1 MQSTIE
7 KRAWWVFAVLL
18 LAASVAALAWYFG
31 LGRGESTYELRTQ
44 DPVSGLIEGAPVEFH
59 GVEVGHVRQVRL
71 LDARTVQ
78 VLLRLRRDAPVTTST
93 VATISGRGLATR
105 GFTGY
110 VYVSLEDAA
119 PGGGALVKK
128 PGESYARIPTAPLQS
143 VSLDTSIHELNDG
156 VRSVIALL
164 HDTLDADTVRALKG
178 SVANLEQISG
188 VLASDQAKLRTTL
201 ANVER
206 ASARLMPL
214 LQSGGEAARDLRER
228 VLPQAQQT
236 LARMDLVA
244 GSAQAAVAH
253 VDAASRELAPLV
265 QSSSSVMRSVQSQVL
280 PQMRQGLART
290 NELLAKLDDTA
301 ERIRDN
307 PSVLVWG
314 GGSRSG
320 SGQHAREGVVA
331 PAEMMVER
339 GAGVQCGQ
347 GEQRVGQPA
356 VQHDQGVEQPRVL
369 ADQVRQVEPAEHR
382 DRIPAR

>member
-1 MQSTIE
+1 MQRTIE
-7 KRAWWVFAVLL
+7 KRAWWVFVALL
-18 LAASVAALAWYFG
+18 LAASAAALAWYLG
-31 LGRGESTYELRTQ
+31 LGRGEATYELRTQ

-119 PGGGALVKK
+119 PGGAALATR
-128 PGESYARIPTAPLQS
+128 PGEPYARIPTAPLRS
-143 VSLDTSIHELNDG
+143 VSLDTSIHELNDS

-164 HDTLDADTVRALKG
+164 QDTLDPNTVRALKG
-178 SVANLEQISG
+178 SVANLEQVSG
-188 VLASDQAKLRTTL
+188 VLAADQAKLKATI
-201 ANVER
+201 ANMER

-214 LQSGGEAARDLRER
+214 LQSGGEVTRELRDR
-228 VLPQAQQT
+228 VLPQAQDT
-236 LARMDLVA
+236 LARMDSVA
-244 GSAQAAVAH
+244 GSANATVQHVA
-253 VDAASRELAPLV
+253 AASRELAPLV
-265 QSSSSVMRSVQSQVL
+265 QSSNSVMRSVQAQLL

-290 NELLAKLDDTA
+290 NELLSKLDDTA
-301 ERIRDN
+301 ERVRDN

-314 GGSRSG
+314 SRARSA
-320 SGQHAREGVVA
+320 SGQHPREGVVA
-331 PAEMMVER
+331 PAEMMVEG

-347 GEQRVGQPA
+347 GQQRIGQPA
-356 VQHDQGVEQPRVL
+356 VQHDQGLEQPRVL
-369 ADQVRQVEPAEHR
+369 ADQVRQVEPAEHGNGVSTR
-382 DRIPAR
+382 